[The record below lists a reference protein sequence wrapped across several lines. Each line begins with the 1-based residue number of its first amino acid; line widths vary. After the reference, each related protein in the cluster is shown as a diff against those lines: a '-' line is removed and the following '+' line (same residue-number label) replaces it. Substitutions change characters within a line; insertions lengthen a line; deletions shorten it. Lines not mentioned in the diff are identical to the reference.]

1 MNVIVKL
8 PVEIPE
14 ETIAEFAKQ
23 TAGRLVNDDR
33 DLVPVVRCKDCIYLG
48 VRGMGYGYCKNNM
61 CGVVRPNDYCSRG
74 IKKERETKI

>member
-23 TAGRLVNDDR
+23 AADQFVNDER
-33 DLVPVVRCKDCIYLG
+33 DLVPVVRCKDCKYLG
-48 VRGMGYGYCKNNM
+48 IKDFGYGYCKNNM
-61 CGVVRPNDYCSRG
+61 CGVGRPDDYCSRG
-74 IKKERETKI
+74 IKKECKTE